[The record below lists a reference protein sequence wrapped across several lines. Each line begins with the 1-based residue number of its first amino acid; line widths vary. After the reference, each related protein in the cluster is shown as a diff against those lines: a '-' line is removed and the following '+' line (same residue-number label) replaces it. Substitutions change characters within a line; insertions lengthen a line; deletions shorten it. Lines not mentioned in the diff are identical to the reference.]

1 MRRRAVTTSLVL
13 MVAALGGCGG
23 GARHR
28 HHVVRPVA
36 HLRAIVPAAVTRRP
50 ARATATRAPEALV
63 TTETGNRVIVV
74 NLVTGRVMGGIPVPG
89 GPEYVDGVV
98 TLGAVSSPQA
108 GTVSIIA
115 GPRWHVTRADPG
127 FAAPHIV
134 AFSPDGE
141 HVYVTDDRRG
151 TFSVIT
157 LTTDRVTG
165 TVFVG
170 HGAHHLAS
178 APDQQRVWVA
188 LGESARRIVI
198 VDTRDLGRPTVIGSF
213 DPGFAAHDLAFSPS
227 GRQVW
232 VTSAA
237 GPDVAVLRAADHRL
251 LFRVHVGA
259 PPQHVAF
266 LGRYAYLT
274 SGYGRTVEQVDAAT
288 GAIVRHARVPYGSFE
303 LAAGDG
309 FVVTASLLD
318 GDLATF
324 TPALRLRRVRRLAPE
339 TRDVAIVEP

>member
-1 MRRRAVTTSLVL
+1 MRPRVVRSAAVL

-23 GARHR
+23 GAQHRRH
-28 HHVVRPVA
+28 VLRPVA
-36 HLRAIVPAAVTRRP
+36 HLRAIIPVAIARQPPKAA
-50 ARATATRAPEALV
+50 ATRAPEALV
-63 TTETGNRVIVV
+63 TAETRNRVIVV
-74 NLVTGRVMGGIPVPG
+74 NLLTGGVVRRIPVPG
-89 GPEYVDGVV
+89 GPEYVDGAV

-108 GTVSIIA
+108 GAVSIIA
-115 GPRWHVTRADPG
+115 GPRWHVTRADEG
-127 FAAPHIV
+127 FATPHIV
-134 AFSPDGE
+134 SLSPDGD

-151 TFSVIT
+151 RFSVIT

-165 TVFVG
+165 TVFIG

-178 APDQQRVWVA
+178 SPNQHRVWIA
-188 LGESARRIVI
+188 LGESARTIVI
-198 VDTRDLGRPTVIGSF
+198 VDTQDLEKPTVISSF

-237 GPDVAVLRAADHRL
+237 GPDVAVLRAANHRL
-251 LFRVHVGA
+251 LFHVHVGA

-288 GAIVRHARVPYGSFE
+288 GAIVRRARVPYGSFE
-303 LAAGDG
+303 LAAADG
-309 FVVTASLLD
+309 LVVTASLLD
-318 GDLATF
+318 GDVATF
-324 TPALRLRRVRRLAPE
+324 TPALRLLRVQRLAPE
-339 TRDVAIVEP
+339 TRDVAIVQP